1 MLSIFDLF
9 RKKNNIPDNQDVCIP
24 ILNLEKFKNTE
35 NKVTYE
41 KIMSMKST
49 EQFKE
54 IFFKGKNKDMRKFN
68 APKDHLIIVPNLQS
82 NLKKYKSIINYNIIY
97 QDSKIINNNS
107 DINKLPSNN
116 ISLDLG
122 CPEIVSLSGKYES
135 DNLKE
140 KTKNEYLYSNINQIE
155 IIYEGFTSES
165 FINGYFEYYIIPK
178 KDADKIFYSK

>member
-1 MLSIFDLF
+1 MPNIFRLF
-9 RKKNNIPDNQDVCIP
+9 RQKNNIPDNEDVCIP
-24 ILNLEKFKNTE
+24 VINLDKFKNTE

-41 KIMSMKST
+41 KIMSVKST

-54 IFFKGKNKDMRKFN
+54 VFFKGKNKDIRKFN

-97 QDSKIINNNS
+97 QDSKIIHNNN

-122 CPEIVSLSGKYES
+122 CQEIVSLSAKYES

-155 IIYEGFTSES
+155 IIYEGYTSES
-165 FINGYFEYYIIPK
+165 FVNGYFEYYIIPK
-178 KDADKIFYSK
+178 KDADKIFYNN